1 MKSYP
6 PPLRSKFKELLK
18 SIDKEA
24 PKSSVNPRLRN
35 ADIYIVHVRND
46 GL

>member
-1 MKSYP
+1 MKSIP
-6 PPLRSKFKELLK
+6 PPTQIKELLK

-24 PKSSVNPRLRN
+24 PKISVNPRLRN
-35 ADIYIVHVRND
+35 ADIYCKCKNV